1 MRFKTFF
8 SMLPI
13 VALFLSC
20 ETIYDYHLSYS
31 YSSGGTSF
39 HNALSSLVPT
49 ALDAHKGTVSN
60 HIELIFQSFDEY
72 EAMLTDS
79 LRNDIRP
86 DTDTTLQLIITITAI
101 DPYGVETERDYE
113 HTYVISQYP

>member
-1 MRFKTFF
+1 
-8 SMLPI
+8 MLLI
-13 VALFLSC
+13 VALFHSC

-39 HNALSSLVPT
+39 HNALGNMVPT
-49 ALDAHKGTVSN
+49 AINAHKGTVAN
-60 HIELIFQSFDEY
+60 HIEIIFQSFDEY
-72 EAMLTDS
+72 EALLADS

-86 DTDTTLQLIITITAI
+86 VTDSALLITITITAI
-101 DPYGVETERDYE
+101 DPYGVETKRDYE